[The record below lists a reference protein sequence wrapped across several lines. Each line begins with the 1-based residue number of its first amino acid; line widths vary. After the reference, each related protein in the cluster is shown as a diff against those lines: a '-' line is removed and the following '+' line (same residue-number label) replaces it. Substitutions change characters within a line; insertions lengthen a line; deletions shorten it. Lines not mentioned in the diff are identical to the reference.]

1 MKKFYLEN
9 MSSIH
14 KFIINQIALSLFG
27 IMITWPVSDKSLT
40 LILIMGCF
48 SSVFFCYMQYDNL
61 WSLGAL
67 HRNRV
72 INKRMEYTPLYGLK
86 ISLFAYI
93 PSALIVLLCYISRI
107 FPGVTFFDNLYLIMD
122 VIFTFLLNG
131 MYSGFQIALNT
142 VVGDSFATL
151 LPWIFPLFFVP
162 GIAVCA
168 LAYYLGVNDKQIKCF
183 FGMKP
188 STDVVETKG
197 KKK

>member
-1 MKKFYLEN
+1 MKKFYLDN

-27 IMITWPVSDKSLT
+27 IMITWPVSDKSLS
-40 LILIMGCF
+40 LILVMGCF

-72 INKRMEYTPLYGLK
+72 INKRMEYVPLYGLK
-86 ISLFAYI
+86 IATFAYI
-93 PSALIVLLCYISRI
+93 PSAVIILLCYVSRI
-107 FPGVTFFDNLYLIMD
+107 FPGVEFFDNLYLIMD

-131 MYSGFQIALNT
+131 MYSGFHIALNE
-142 VVGDSFATL
+142 VIGEGFANL
-151 LPWIFPLFFVP
+151 LPWVFPLFLLP
-162 GIAVCA
+162 GLAVGT
-168 LAYYLGVNDKQIKCF
+168 LAYYLGVNDKQIKCL

-188 STDVVETKG
+188 STDYVEQ
-197 KKK
+197 KKKKR